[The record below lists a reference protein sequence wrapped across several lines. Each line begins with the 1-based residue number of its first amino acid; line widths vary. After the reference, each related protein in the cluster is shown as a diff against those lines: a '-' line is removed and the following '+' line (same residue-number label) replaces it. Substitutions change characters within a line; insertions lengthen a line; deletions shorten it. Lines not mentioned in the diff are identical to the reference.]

1 MSRLRMLAILVI
13 SFVMMAWTM
22 LPLIWTGITSITPR
36 MELYNVPPHWIPSQL
51 NFASY
56 LELFG
61 FVTKEVGGGYAVEL
75 GSAPDFQRALLN
87 SAVVASMTTV
97 ALVAI
102 SVLGGYALA
111 RLDFRGKNVI
121 FLSFLATIPISLIA
135 VYIPIFRL
143 FLALH
148 LFNTWQGLSLLYIGG
163 LTPIGMWLMRSYFE
177 SLPWEVEDSALVDG
191 CSRVQA
197 LIRVTV
203 PMSAPGV
210 MALVIY
216 SVLSCWNEFLG
227 ALIFAPTLTGSKT
240 ITVLITEYVSKFGTA
255 FDLMCAAAVISM
267 IPPIVLAFVFQ
278 RYLISGLTMGAE
290 KG

>member
-1 MSRLRMLAILVI
+1 MSRLRTLAILVI
-13 SFVMMAWTM
+13 SFVTMAWTM
-22 LPLIWTGITSITPR
+22 LPIIWTGITSVTPR
-36 MELYNVPPHWIPSQL
+36 MELYSIPPHWIPDKL
-51 NFASY
+51 NFAPY

-61 FVTKEVGGGYAVEL
+61 IVTKESGEYAVVL
-75 GSAPDFQRALLN
+75 GNAPDFQRAILN
-87 SAVVASMTTV
+87 SAVVASMTTL

-143 FLALH
+143 FLALN
-148 LFNTWQGLSLLYIGG
+148 LFNTWQGLSLLYVSG

-227 ALIFAPTLTGSKT
+227 ALIFAPTLAGSKT
-240 ITVLITEYVSKFGTA
+240 ITVLITEYVSKFGIA
-255 FDLMCAAAVISM
+255 FDLMCAAAITSM
-267 IPPIVLAFVFQ
+267 IPPIIIAFMFQ